1 MSALSPAKWISDQ
14 ELFIKFGY
22 RKAIEAISQAL
33 TGGFDPATDK
43 SRSFVEFASGQGLVM
58 PSENAEFVGLKFVT
72 LAPKNPAKNIPRI
85 QGIYT
90 LFDAKTLTPLAQCDG
105 AALTLLRTSC
115 VTAAMVQK
123 LALPESPKLVVFGSG
138 PQAFA
143 HILAISAV
151 STPDSIRILARN
163 TAGVEKL
170 IVDLRSHGIEAAAG
184 STKDL
189 AEADL
194 VITATTAREPL
205 FALEQVQK
213 TVIVAAVGSHEP
225 NARELPGNLMGI
237 GTVFIE
243 DQSAAL
249 REAGDVIMAINE
261 GFVAVEDLVEV
272 KKLFTSEYEIDSQSI
287 RIYKSSGMPWQDL
300 TIFGEAYKALI

>member
-1 MSALSPAKWISDQ
+1 MSSMSPVQWVSDQ
-14 ELFIKFGY
+14 ELFSKFGY
-22 RKAIEAISQAL
+22 GKAIAAVSQAL
-33 TGGFDPATDK
+33 TDGFDPATDK
-43 SRSFVEFASGQGLVM
+43 PRSFVEFGSGQGLVM
-58 PSENAEFVGLKFVT
+58 PSENLQFVGLKFVT
-72 LAPKNPAKNIPRI
+72 LAPKNPSKGIPRI

-90 LFDAKTLTPLAQCDG
+90 LFDAATLTPLAQCDG

-123 LALPESPKLVVFGSG
+123 LELADKPKVVVFGSG

-143 HILAISAV
+143 HIMAISAISMPSAIHV
-151 STPDSIRILARN
+151 LARN

-170 IVDLRSHGIEAAAG
+170 VVDLRFHGIEATAG

-205 FALEQVQK
+205 FAAEQVK
-213 TVIVAAVGSHEP
+213 TTAVVAAVGSHEP
-225 NARELPGNLMGI
+225 NARELPGKLLAN
-237 GTVFIE
+237 GTVYIE

-261 GFVAVEDLVEV
+261 GFVSVQDLVEV
-272 KKLFTSEYEIDSQSI
+272 KELFTTEPKINSQTL
-287 RIYKSSGMPWQDL
+287 RIYKSAGMPWQDL
-300 TIFGEAYKALI
+300 AIFGAAYKALN

>member
-33 TGGFDPATDK
+33 TDGFDPATDK

-72 LAPKNPAKNIPRI
+72 VAPKNPAKNIPRI

-115 VTAAMVQK
+115 VTVAMVQK
-123 LALPESPKLVVFGSG
+123 LDLPERPKLVVFGSG
-138 PQAFA
+138 PQALA

-163 TAGVEKL
+163 TSGVEKL
-170 IVDLRSHGIEAAAG
+170 IVDLRAHGIEAAAG
-184 STKDL
+184 STKAL

-272 KKLFTSEYEIDSQSI
+272 KKLFTSEYKIDSQAL

-300 TIFGEAYKALI
+300 AIFGAAYKALI